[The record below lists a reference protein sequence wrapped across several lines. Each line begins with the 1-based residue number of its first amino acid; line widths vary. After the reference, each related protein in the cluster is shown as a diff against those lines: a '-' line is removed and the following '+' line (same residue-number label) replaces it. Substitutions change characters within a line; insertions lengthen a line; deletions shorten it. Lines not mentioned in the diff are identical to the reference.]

1 MAIRGV
7 GLLKLLKLLGYGF
20 VALLLVGLLAGGGGL
35 YVLHQYSRGLPE
47 YRQLADYQPPIVT
60 RVHAADGRLLAEYAR
75 ENRVFVPVEAVPNRV
90 IQAFLAAEDK
100 NFYSHPGV
108 DPLSILRA
116 ALTNLERLW
125 NDRRPVG
132 ASTITQQVAK
142 NFLLTNE
149 VSLERKIKEALLA
162 FRIEQAF
169 TKDEILELYL
179 NEIFLG
185 QGSYGVATAS
195 LNYFDKSLDELT
207 TAEAAFLAGLPKAPS
222 TYNPTRAPSVAK
234 GRRDWVITR
243 MLENGWIR
251 QEEAQAAWDEPL
263 VVRRRAPTEIV
274 QADYFTE
281 EVRRELAARYGER
294 ALYEGG
300 LSVRTTIDPELQRH
314 AERALRDG
322 LVDFDRRRGWRGPET
337 RIELGAEWP
346 AELRQIERS
355 RRIAGWRLAVALD
368 VVADGVTIGFADGD
382 QAWLPLQDMAWARAT
397 LDGGGLGPTVERAD
411 QVVAPGDVIWVEAI
425 EAAPEGDDGAA
436 ALRYVLRQAP
446 EIEGAIVALNPHT
459 GRVLAMNGGFSHG
472 RSEYNRAT
480 QALRQPGSALKPF
493 VYLAALENGF
503 TPSSILLDAPLVV
516 DQGPGLA
523 KWKPSNYT
531 RRFYGPS
538 TLRLGVE
545 MSRNLMTVRLAQAV
559 GMDRVLDVA
568 GRFGIDRGM
577 GTNLASSLGAGEVD
591 LLRLTTAYAML
602 VNGGKR
608 IQPALIERIQDHH
621 GKTVA
626 QRDHRPCPECRE
638 IAWQGQPAPL
648 LVDDRERV
656 VDPAQ
661 AYQLVNILQGVVERG
676 TGRRALAIGKPL
688 GGKTGTSNDSRDVWF
703 VGFTPDLVVGVFMGF
718 DQPRSLGARETGS
731 SAALPIFVDFMTAA
745 LADQPATP
753 FRIPPGVRLVRVD
766 AETGLLPGPG
776 TTNVILEAFL
786 PGTEPTRISEGR
798 EAVQLDEPFEDGLS
812 NGPSAPAPRVPQAG
826 GLY

>member
-1 MAIRGV
+1 
-7 GLLKLLKLLGYGF
+7 
-20 VALLLVGLLAGGGGL
+20 
-35 YVLHQYSRGLPE
+35 
-47 YRQLADYQPPIVT
+47 
-60 RVHAADGRLLAEYAR
+60 
-75 ENRVFVPVEAVPNRV
+75 
-90 IQAFLAAEDK
+90 
-100 NFYSHPGV
+100 
-108 DPLSILRA
+108 
-116 ALTNLERLW
+116 
-125 NDRRPVG
+125 
-132 ASTITQQVAK
+132 
-142 NFLLTNE
+142 
-149 VSLERKIKEALLA
+149 
-162 FRIEQAF
+162 
-169 TKDEILELYL
+169 
-179 NEIFLG
+179 
-185 QGSYGVATAS
+185 
-195 LNYFDKSLDELT
+195 
-207 TAEAAFLAGLPKAPS
+207 
-222 TYNPTRAPSVAK
+222 
-234 GRRDWVITR
+234 
-243 MLENGWIR
+243 
-251 QEEAQAAWDEPL
+251 
-263 VVRRRAPTEIV
+263 
-274 QADYFTE
+274 
-281 EVRRELAARYGER
+281 
-294 ALYEGG
+294 
-300 LSVRTTIDPELQRH
+300 
-314 AERALRDG
+314 
-322 LVDFDRRRGWRGPET
+322 
-337 RIELGAEWP
+337 
-346 AELRQIERS
+346 
-355 RRIAGWRLAVALD
+355 
-368 VVADGVTIGFADGD
+368 
-382 QAWLPLQDMAWARAT
+382 
-397 LDGGGLGPTVERAD
+397 
-411 QVVAPGDVIWVEAI
+411 
-425 EAAPEGDDGAA
+425 
-436 ALRYVLRQAP
+436 
-446 EIEGAIVALNPHT
+446 
-459 GRVLAMNGGFSHG
+459 MNGGFSHG